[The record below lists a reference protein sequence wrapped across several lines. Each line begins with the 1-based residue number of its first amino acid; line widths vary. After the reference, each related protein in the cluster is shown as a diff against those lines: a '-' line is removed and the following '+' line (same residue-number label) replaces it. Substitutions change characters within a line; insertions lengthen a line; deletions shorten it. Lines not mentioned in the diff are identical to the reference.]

1 MKKLV
6 FILLTGVGLVSCS
19 KKDVSSPGAA
29 NQNIFYQDANVAV
42 ENLHAVQT
50 DPGVI
55 TVSFSTLYEKDVT
68 RIEVMSSANTNT
80 FCTSQGVSTTG
91 NSSSIKEYSFQD
103 TNIKGSTM
111 YYMLR
116 FENNLGEWSYSPY
129 YTAVIN

>member
-1 MKKLV
+1 MRKLV

-19 KKDVSSPGAA
+19 KKDVSPPGAA
-29 NQNIFYQDANVAV
+29 NQNIFYKDANVSV
-42 ENLHAVQT
+42 ENLNVAQT

-55 TVSFSTLYEKDVT
+55 TVSFSTLYEKDVK

-80 FCTSQGVSTTG
+80 FCTSEGINTTG
-91 NSSSIKEYSFQD
+91 NSSSAKEYSFQD

-129 YTAVIN
+129 YAAVIN

>member
-6 FILLTGVGLVSCS
+6 FILLTGISLVSCS

-29 NQNIFYQDANVAV
+29 NQSIFYQDANVSV
-42 ENLHAVQT
+42 ENLYAVQT

-55 TVSFSTLYEKDVT
+55 TVSFSTLYEKDVK
-68 RIEVMSSANTNT
+68 RIEVMTSADANT
-80 FCTSQGVSTTG
+80 FCTSEGINTAG
-91 NSSSIKEYSFQD
+91 NSSSVKEYSFKD

-111 YYMLR
+111 YFMLR